1 MATLMCGLI
10 TSGRLARAVEPAIAG
25 VTASGAAA
33 DGHAAAAAVDG
44 DPATYWQSPADSS
57 MQDYRRFLDFDL
69 HGTYS
74 ISQIDITNLTGSYY
88 HYEVYLSKDGA
99 DYGKVAYKSDDAPAS
114 GAADTHP
121 IDATEAAY
129 ARISVSYNSAAQQ
142 VNLAEVA
149 FHGTKVS
156 DEQASPK
163 AISVTDFDSSSWGR
177 EWARVETDSDYAA
190 EKTVTEV
197 RNLVGRV
204 IGERWV
210 DKFDFQLRGNGN
222 LMTPTLDSDY
232 FPLLPGANTITPS
245 GVT

>member
-10 TSGRLARAVEPAIAG
+10 TSGRLAHAVEPAIAG
-25 VTASGAAA
+25 VTARGAAA

-74 ISQIDITNLTGSYY
+74 ISQIDITNLAGSYY

-99 DYGKVAYKSDDAPAS
+99 DYGKVAYKSDDAPAT

-163 AISVTDFDSSSWGR
+163 AISVTDFDSSS
-177 EWARVETDSDYAA
+177 
-190 EKTVTEV
+190 
-197 RNLVGRV
+197 
-204 IGERWV
+204 
-210 DKFDFQLRGNGN
+210 
-222 LMTPTLDSDY
+222 
-232 FPLLPGANTITPS
+232 
-245 GVT
+245 

>member
-1 MATLMCGLI
+1 MFAGAVLTENQEKKGQSMMVSSARHRRGHSPEHPPTCPRSWRRRATALLVAMATLMCGLI

-121 IDATEAAY
+121 MMPPKPHTRASASATTPPPS
-129 ARISVSYNSAAQQ
+129 RS
-142 VNLAEVA
+142 
-149 FHGTKVS
+149 T
-156 DEQASPK
+156 SPK
-163 AISVTDFDSSSWGR
+163 SLSTAPRSPTSRPAPRPSPSPTSTQ
-177 EWARVETDSDYAA
+177 AR
-190 EKTVTEV
+190 
-197 RNLVGRV
+197 
-204 IGERWV
+204 
-210 DKFDFQLRGNGN
+210 
-222 LMTPTLDSDY
+222 
-232 FPLLPGANTITPS
+232 GAGS
-245 GVT
+245 GPA